1 MRFLLTQPGP
11 AFSVADVYNGWSEA
25 LTELG
30 QQVIGYNLDERIS
43 FYDHAL
49 LPTGEEG
56 VFRKALDPDAVVQLA
71 VNGLYAALYKCR
83 PDVLMVVSGFFLPTD
98 LYDLARAS
106 GTRVVMVH
114 TECPYEDDRQLEIA
128 DHVDLNLVNDPAGI
142 DAFAAKAPTRYLP
155 HAYRPTVHCPG
166 PSVPELECDL
176 GFVGTGYLSRIEF
189 FEAMDLT
196 GLDVLLAGNWQA
208 LTEDSPI
215 REFVGHQLA
224 ECLDN
229 VDAVKVYRSA
239 RTGINIYRREATPG
253 TLPGQA
259 MGPREVEMAACG
271 AFFLRDPRTEGDE
284 VLGMLPTFT
293 SPGEASELLRWY
305 LAHPDQREALS
316 TKAREAVADRTFSN
330 HAAALL
336 RLLDK

>member
-1 MRFLLTQPGP
+1 M
-11 AFSVADVYNGWSEA
+11 ADVHNGWREA

-30 QQVIGYNLDERIS
+30 QQVIGYNLDDRLS

-49 LPTGEEG
+49 LPTDAEG
-56 VFRKALDPDAVVQLA
+56 VFRKALEPDAVVQLA

-83 PDVLMVVSGFFLPTD
+83 PDVLMVISGFFLPTE
-98 LYDLARAS
+98 LYDLARAT
-106 GTRVVMVH
+106 GTRVVLVH
-114 TECPYEDDRQLEIA
+114 TECPYEDDRQLEA
-128 DHVDLNLVNDPAGI
+128 AGHVDLNLVNDPAGI
-142 DAFAAKAPTRYLP
+142 EAFAALAPTRYIP
-155 HAYRPTVHCPG
+155 HAYRPSVHCPG
-166 PSVPELECDL
+166 EPVPELVCDL
-176 GFVGTGYLSRIEF
+176 GFVGTGYPSRVEF

-208 LTEDSPI
+208 LREDSPL
-215 REFVGHQLA
+215 RSFVGHNPA
-224 ECLDN
+224 ECVDN
-229 VDAVKVYRSA
+229 AEAVKLYRSA
-239 RTGINIYRREATPG
+239 RVGINIYRREATPG

-271 AFFLRDPRTEGDE
+271 GFFLRDPRPEGDE

-293 SPGEASELLRWY
+293 GPVEASELLRWY

-316 TKAREAVADRTFSN
+316 TKAREAVADRTFTN